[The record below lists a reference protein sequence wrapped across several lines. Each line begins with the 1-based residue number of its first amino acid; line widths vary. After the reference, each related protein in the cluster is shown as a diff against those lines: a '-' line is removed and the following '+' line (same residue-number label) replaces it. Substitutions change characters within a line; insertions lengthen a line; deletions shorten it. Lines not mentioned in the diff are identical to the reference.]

1 MNILYIGPYR
11 LNNSLGHESLNFLLE
26 LYDNYSNLITRP
38 VYNTSDIIKNNE
50 ISSLLSSVENKNCT
64 KINLVIQ
71 HLDIDSFV
79 YNSKI
84 NHHIFIPI
92 QNNRLCEEYQKEK
105 YQFLNRFG
113 YFLYRNEIQNY
124 ILNNSSVTNK
134 NKIEPVI
141 NDRFIIN
148 DGVFNLGLYNKY
160 EKYYSVV
167 DSSDDIII
175 KQIIISFIK
184 KYQDEQKCLILFMQN
199 TTQPIL
205 ESYNKFIKKAYASL
219 DINFSINKVIVSPIE
234 INSKIVSAIHNTG
247 NIYIDLNEDVHTHYA
262 KKYNKPIIDNNSCII
277 EVTNIDNLNKT
288 PSLVRSENIKLILSQ
303 TPILPETLSLSQV
316 VEKYV

>member
-11 LNNSLGHESLNFLLE
+11 LNNSIGHESLNFLLE
-26 LYDNYSNLITRP
+26 LYDKHNNLITRP
-38 VYNTSDIIKNNE
+38 VYNTSDIVKNNE
-50 ISSLLSSVENKNCT
+50 IASLLSSVENKNCSN
-64 KINLVIQ
+64 INLVIQ

-79 YNSKI
+79 YNTNI

-113 YFLYRNEIQNY
+113 YFLYKNEIQNY
-124 ILNNSSVTNK
+124 ILNDALVTNK
-134 NKIEPVI
+134 NRIEPMI
-141 NDRFIIN
+141 NNRFIVNNGI
-148 DGVFNLGLYNKY
+148 FNLGLYNKY

-167 DSSDDIII
+167 DSSDNNII
-175 KQIIISFIK
+175 KQLIINFIK

-199 TTQPIL
+199 VTQSIL
-205 ESYNKFIKKAYASL
+205 ESYNKFIKKAYSSL

-234 INSKIVSAIHNTG
+234 INNKTVSAIHNTG
-247 NIYIDLNEDVHTHYA
+247 NIYIDLNEDIHTYYA
-262 KKYNKPIIDNNSCII
+262 KKYNKIIINNNSCIV
-277 EVTNIDNLNKT
+277 EVTNVDHLNKT
-288 PSLVRSENIKLILSQ
+288 PSLVRSENIKLISCEP
-303 TPILPETLSLSQV
+303 PIFPETLSLSQV